1 MKQMIAALDSSSGLS
16 LSGRC
21 GNGMDLSGVALRVR
35 IVGQDSFHVWGEG
48 DRASLSPAWSEPSLS
63 LTLFDKTD
71 SAGVVATE
79 LSTVS
84 GPAAAWRAV
93 ARHERAVVSLWI
105 RHVGERMEFDLSVT
119 CPPGQRSLPMCSLE
133 LALEQ
138 LPVGQ
143 AGVFETAHHYGGGV
157 HGLGR
162 IDELTGRGHAF
173 ANGCLGLALPLVY
186 LHDGS
191 DSAGLELEFL
201 SDGRPFAWLRRGR
214 DDLHATFAVT
224 WETDRLLEPGQ
235 THTCGGTISLRAYTG
250 RCVEQVRRYARQAGD
265 RHGLAA
271 PALPDW
277 ARNANIVEYDMLQP
291 PGRATRGLT
300 DIHRGDDPRFDH
312 LLASW
317 RDMGFNVLY
326 LIATNN
332 TRRHSLSPMDYQP
345 SVRIGGA
352 SGEKSLLDRAH
363 AAGFHVVLWATTV
376 GVDIDSPLVK
386 AHRDAWVAKP
396 DGNIFCP
403 FGDYAADA
411 DPQSAFWRA
420 WLTRELAGVLARGYD
435 GLFIDGLVPRGSN
448 HARWSWPGQCR
459 NGVQEQVTDLSRDM
473 RKAKG
478 DVLMFIEDEN
488 VMMQATGGFTLGRY
502 QPSGP
507 KLKRYWAG
515 IGIPFAPDHPS
526 DIRIAPE
533 QVRDYLMMR
542 YASLL
547 PGVVSCDM
555 IEGYYS
561 DACRPWT
568 AQSLLAGCSLKT
580 FSTSVGEPE
589 TFEFIHDNG
598 MPPEAER
605 TAEHRRRGH
614 EEFCSLLRLVRDEP
628 LIRRVPLSIEGV
640 RVEGDG
646 AVVGLLHATPSRAVL
661 ALVQFADRPA
671 TVRVQ
676 LTEPADLSEV
686 DAAAADRPH
695 TKRWRVRERLRGFSE
710 SAPQPDG
717 ELSPEKPLSVNVGRY
732 GFRVL
737 ELTR

>member
-1 MKQMIAALDSSSGLS
+1 M
-16 LSGRC
+16 
-21 GNGMDLSGVALRVR
+21 
-35 IVGQDSFHVWGEG
+35 G
-48 DRASLSPAWSEPSLS
+48 DKASLAPAWSEPELS
-63 LTLFDKTD
+63 LTFFDA
-71 SAGVVATE
+71 AGAGATE
-79 LSTVS
+79 LAAVPGAAS
-84 GPAAAWRAV
+84 GTAGASSAAPAWRAV
-93 ARHERAVVSLWI
+93 ARHERAVVSLGI
-105 RHVGERMEFDLSVT
+105 RPADGRLEFDLAVT
-119 CPPGQRSLPMCSLE
+119 CPPGQRPLPMCSLE
-133 LALEQ
+133 FALEQ
-138 LPVGQ
+138 LIVGPD
-143 AGVFETAHHYGGGV
+143 GVFETAHHYGGGV

-162 IDELTGRGHAF
+162 IDELTPRGHAF
-173 ANGCLGLALPLVY
+173 AHGCLGMALPLVY
-186 LHDGS
+186 LHDAA

-201 SDGRPFAWLRRGR
+201 SDGRPMAWLRRGR
-214 DDLHATFAVT
+214 DERHATFAVA
-224 WETDRLLEPGQ
+224 WETDRLLESGQ
-235 THTCGGTISLRAYTG
+235 THTCGGTIALRPYTG
-250 RCVEQVRRYARQAGD
+250 RCVEQVRQYARQASA

-277 ARNANIVEYDMLQP
+277 ARDANIIEYDMLQP

-300 DIHRGDDPRFDH
+300 DIHRGDDSRFDD

-326 LIATNN
+326 LIAPNN
-332 TRRHSLSPMDYQP
+332 THRHSLSPLDYQ
-345 SVRIGGA
+345 SSARIGGA
-352 SGEKSLLDRAH
+352 AGEKSLLDRAH
-363 AAGFHVVLWATTV
+363 AMGFHVVLWATTV
-376 GVDIDSPLVK
+376 GVDMDSPLVRER
-386 AHRDAWVAKP
+386 RDAWVAKP
-396 DGNIFCP
+396 DGNIYCP

-420 WLTRELAGVLARGYD
+420 WLTRELADVLARGYD

-459 NGVQEQVTDLSRDM
+459 NGVQEQVAVLARDLRAGKS
-473 RKAKG
+473 

-488 VMMQATGGFTLGRY
+488 VMMQSAGGFTCGRY

-507 KLKRYWAG
+507 KLKRFWSG

-589 TFEFIHDNG
+589 TFEFVHDNG
-598 MPPEAER
+598 MPPMAEQSP
-605 TAEHRRRGH
+605 EHRRRGH

-628 LIRRVPLSIEGV
+628 LIRRTPLSIEGV
-640 RVEGDG
+640 RVDGDD
-646 AVVGLLHATPSRAVL
+646 AMVGLLHATVDRAVL
-661 ALVQFADRPA
+661 SLVQFADRPA
-671 TVRVQ
+671 TVRVS
-676 LTEPADLSEV
+676 LTDLTDLSTA
-686 DAAAADRPH
+686 DAIASGRPH
-695 TKRWRVRERLRGFSE
+695 TKRWRVRELLRGFTE
-710 SAPQPDG
+710 TDAQPPG
-717 ELSPEKPLSVNVGRY
+717 ELSPDTPLTVQVGRY
-732 GFRVL
+732 GFRAL